1 MNDTSM
7 ICAGIDVAKGK
18 LDIALHPT
26 GKHLQV
32 TYDAAGLKRLDA
44 FLVKH
49 GVGRVGFEASGGYE
63 WRLLVHLRASPVPA
77 GRFQPA
83 QVRYFAKSRL
93 KLAKNDKLDAAL
105 IAAFTANLDALPAL
119 PDARFDTLNAELT
132 YLEQIEDQVSVL
144 KTMAETTRAPSLKRL
159 HEQDIARLQ
168 KRREARMLL
177 IAALVAKDDELARR
191 RALLVSIKGIG
202 LRTALALVIRLPE
215 LGSLSRGEIAAL
227 TGLAPPMTTTAAKG
241 ADGAMSEAVAP
252 GCARACSWAPSPH
265 RDAIPISRPS
275 TGACARTANI
285 ISSPP
290 SPSPASSSS
299 WPMPS
304 LHAAHLGPLPM
315 PEHKH
320 GCSP

>member
-77 GRFQPA
+77 ARFQPA

-177 IAALVAKDDELARR
+177 IATLVAKDDELARR

-215 LGSLSRGEIAAL
+215 LGSLSREEIAAL
-227 TGLAPPMTTTAAKG
+227 TGLAPYDDDSGKRRGRRHVRSGRARLRKSLFMGAFTASRCNPDLKAIYRRLRKNG
-241 ADGAMSEAVAP
+241 KHHLLATIAVARKLVILANAIV
-252 GCARACSWAPSPH
+252 ARGTPWTP
-265 RDAIPISRPS
+265 
-275 TGACARTANI
+275 T
-285 ISSPP
+285 
-290 SPSPASSSS
+290 
-299 WPMPS
+299 
-304 LHAAHLGPLPM
+304 HA
-315 PEHKH
+315 
-320 GCSP
+320 